1 MDLHRVEIFARV
13 VEERGITAA
22 AKSLRLPKSSVSRAV
37 TLLEGE
43 IGARLLRRSTR
54 GIALTE
60 AGNAFYAKAA
70 QGLAALGEAREEV
83 AALQAEICGRVRV
96 TAPPDIGAWMLAPLV
111 AQFTAEHPNVV
122 VESELTNRVVDLA
135 EERFDLAIRARD
147 VDDESLVARR
157 LPPLAFALYASRG
170 YLDAHGTPRKP
181 AELARH
187 RCVLFRGTGGR
198 AQWTLVGTKRSE
210 TVEVRGAVTADDFVY
225 ARESVA
231 AGAGIGLLPEF
242 VASAAGRTRLERV
255 LPTYGS
261 PGAPVFLVYPAG
273 RYLPRRVA
281 ALRDALLAG
290 FGGCAEH
297 AASARDA

>member
-43 IGARLLRRSTR
+43 IGARLLQRSTR

-60 AGNAFYAKAA
+60 AGTAFYAKAA

-83 AALQAEICGRVRV
+83 ASLQAEVCGRVRI
-96 TAPPDIGAWMLAPLV
+96 TAPADIGAWMLAPLV
-111 AQFTAEHPNVV
+111 AAFVEKHPRVI
-122 VESELTNRVVDLA
+122 VESELTNRVVDFA

-147 VDDESLVARR
+147 VDDDSLVARR
-157 LPPLAFALYASRG
+157 LPPLSFALYASRS

-187 RCVLFRGTGGR
+187 RCVLFRGAGGR
-198 AQWTLVGTKRSE
+198 AEWTLVGPKRTE
-210 TVEVRGAVTADDFVY
+210 TVEVRGAMTTDDFVF

-242 VASAAGRTRLERV
+242 VASCAGRTRLERV
-255 LPTYGS
+255 LPAYGS

-281 ALRDALLAG
+281 AFRDALLMG
-290 FGGCAEH
+290 FGASTAEP
-297 AASARDA
+297 AARARI